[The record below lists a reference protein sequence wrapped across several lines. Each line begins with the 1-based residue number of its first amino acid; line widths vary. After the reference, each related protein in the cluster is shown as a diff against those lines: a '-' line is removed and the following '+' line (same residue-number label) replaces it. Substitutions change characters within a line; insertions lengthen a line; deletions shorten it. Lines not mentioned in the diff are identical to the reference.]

1 MMLLLAPQLLL
12 IAVCLGS
19 AESKLDPINIING
32 LVLGKLNGAVRAS
45 AAMRATSLCRACAA
59 HTLVCTGLGSH
70 PHRTTHMVTTRCS
83 WSYRCVARTVRTEPG
98 RWASGSCVCGHAVRS
113 ARVLMH

>member
-19 AESKLDPINIING
+19 AESKLDPINIIDG

-45 AAMRATSLCRACAA
+45 AEE
-59 HTLVCTGLGSH
+59 V
-70 PHRTTHMVTTRCS
+70 
-83 WSYRCVARTVRTEPG
+83 
-98 RWASGSCVCGHAVRS
+98 
-113 ARVLMH
+113 